1 MGFFEQTFC
10 VWFHPTDAVR
20 RLCRHSARQF
30 GLVWL
35 AATFPLILL
44 IAAKSAVWV
53 AIALWGVWGAC
64 WLLSALFIHALA
76 PRRFSRPQLRDWLC
90 VSAYA
95 HLPVWVI
102 TPFAALGKAGFATA
116 VLVGLAWVLWLEGKA
131 LSRLYNRSFH
141 VAMKLTLL
149 PLAAPVV
156 ALMAAFGIMAGA
168 VLSFLGSI
176 L

>member
-1 MGFFEQTFC
+1 MNFFEQAFC
-10 VWFHPTDAVR
+10 VWFHPADVFR
-20 RLCRHSARQF
+20 RVCRHSDRQF

-53 AIALWGVWGAC
+53 AFALWCAWGAC
-64 WLLSALFIHALA
+64 WLLSALFVHAMAL
-76 PRRFSRPQLRDWLC
+76 RRFSRPTLRDWLY

-102 TPFAALGKAGFATA
+102 TPFAALGKAGFLAA
-116 VLVGLAWVLWLEGKA
+116 ALVGLIWVLWLEGKA
-131 LSRLYNRSFH
+131 LSRLYNRPFPF
-141 VAMKLTLL
+141 AMRLTVL
-149 PLAAPVV
+149 PLAAPFVV
-156 ALMAAFGIMAGA
+156 LFAAFGIMAG
-168 VLSFLGSI
+168 VMLSFLGSI